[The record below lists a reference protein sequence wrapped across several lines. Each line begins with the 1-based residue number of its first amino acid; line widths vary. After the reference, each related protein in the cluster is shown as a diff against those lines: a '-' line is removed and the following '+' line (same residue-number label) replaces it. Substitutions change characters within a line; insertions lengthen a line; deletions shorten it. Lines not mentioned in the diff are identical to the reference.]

1 MKRDGLDLTFLSY
14 KTSYD
19 TIQMIRIVILF
30 KDDYFNLKSKTVI
43 YSSLDLIN
51 ERKQKLLMHSFKTQI
66 GTLSLNAVLSVPLTR
81 TNLLQG
87 L

>member
-1 MKRDGLDLTFLSY
+1 M
-14 KTSYD
+14 
-19 TIQMIRIVILF
+19 IQKVILF
-30 KDDYFNLKSKTVI
+30 KEDCFNLKSKTVI